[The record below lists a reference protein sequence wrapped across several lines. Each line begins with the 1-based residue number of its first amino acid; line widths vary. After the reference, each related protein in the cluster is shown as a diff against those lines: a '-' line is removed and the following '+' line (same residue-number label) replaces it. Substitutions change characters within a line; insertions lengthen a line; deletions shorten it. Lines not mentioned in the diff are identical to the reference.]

1 MAIRSRQLRMCRLL
15 LEKHDAHC
23 KVSQEELYSLASDGN
38 FDILKLLISNAVL
51 EKNFESWAFTW
62 SLITL
67 NYLVTLKGYLKNEN

>member
-15 LEKHDAHC
+15 LEKHGAHC
-23 KVSQEELYSLASDGN
+23 KVSQEELCSLASDGN

-62 SLITL
+62 SLMTL
-67 NYLVTLKGYLKNEN
+67 NYLVTLKGDLKNEN